1 MLSFKQ
7 IHNGFYRKIA
17 SIILSAFLFCLILGT
32 GADSQAQAL
41 ANFPKS
47 LETLWQSPV
56 IETASPF
63 TGMIV
68 SYEGSESETSPIE
81 VRTKVST
88 DEFGEWLAFVPDH
101 DEEHEGKNA
110 GHSEHDQEAEHA
122 QMALMNFTPTTSY
135 QIRVKANNENV
146 VKDLKIELINAPRAN
161 TESRF
166 ASFLGNLVASTENVF
181 NNLYIIP
188 RSTWGANESLN
199 YIDTKPTDGSGT
211 AESEETN
218 DIDSSIKQGDSDIE
232 KVIYEI
238 DGKKLL
244 WPLQYAKKVRF
255 LVVHHTV
262 SNIDPNKKLSA
273 TESAQIVRNIQ
284 YFHAVKR
291 RWGDIGYNYL
301 IDPEGRIYE
310 GRRGGERVIGAHS
323 IPVNRSSI
331 GIALIGNY
339 QTDKPTKAALESLAN
354 LLAQKADLHKID
366 AQGFTSFRDK
376 TYPNIS
382 GHRDSDATACPGENL
397 YNALPTVRF
406 MASQN
411 LLNQG
416 KVPADSVALDLDPLR
431 EIVSLKPQAEAT
443 IKVKVKNISQVAWTP
458 SNAYLSY
465 FDSELV
471 QKAVSFPSANP
482 SYKVGILSQSRVNP
496 GETSEFAIK
505 IKSGVS
511 NGFIGLNLLP
521 TIDNKVKRQNP
532 IFVPVYVE
540 GLDFKFKFDDSQ
552 PDLSFDLKPGETRNL
567 KLKLKNIGS
576 FIWNNDDATKVKLGV
591 DVPRDQNSQLI
602 ANKIEQTGRIWATNN
617 KVAPNEALDLNLTIK
632 APLKNGVY
640 KEVYRPVIDGLKWA
654 DGRALSVTVNVGS
667 SLNSPTTTTA
677 KQSRF
682 AARLSAL
689 KAKAQARKQQA
700 ATNKPAPSVNTPVTT
715 PTTPNAPTATS
726 ALLDEQMIRIH
737 LSYFNIA
744 KTAVSLSEQYNV
756 IVDNKLIGQ
765 AGNNSQISVSQWSNT
780 QVGIQFGEKSV
791 TEKTATGKVIRLEPV
806 NKNSGTNIFTLVD
819 YENRPA
825 WNLELNDNQFRG
837 AAEFRIDNEKL
848 IVINELKLGNYL
860 HGLAEVSNGS
870 QPEMIKTLLILA
882 RTYAAYYLD
891 PAKEKFKGK
900 PYDLDDSPDRTQKY
914 LGYGFEK
921 RSPNVGNQYPN
932 VANLVV
938 TYNDKVVITPY
949 FSRSDGR
956 TKAAKDVWGWTDTPW
971 LLSVDDSHC
980 PEAKPGKQAG
990 HGVGL
995 SGCGANILAKNGK
1008 TYQEI
1013 IEYYYSGVKIQAK

>member
-1 MLSFKQ
+1 MLSFKHL
-7 IHNGFYRKIA
+7 HNGFYRKFA
-17 SIILSAFLFCLILGT
+17 CTILSAFLFCILLGT
-32 GADSQAQAL
+32 GADSQAQAEQS
-41 ANFPKS
+41 FPKS

-81 VRTKVST
+81 VRTKTSN

-101 DEEHEGKNA
+101 DEEHESK
-110 GHSEHDQEAEHA
+110 SKESDEHQEDEHT
-122 QMALMNFTPTTSY
+122 QLALMNFTPTTSY

-146 VKDLKIELINAPRAN
+146 VRDLKIELINAPRAD

-199 YIDTKPTDGSGT
+199 YIDTKPADGSGT

-218 DIDSSIKQGDSDIE
+218 DIDNSIRQGDADIE

-262 SNIDPNKKLSA
+262 SNIDPSQKLSA
-273 TESAQIVRNIQ
+273 SESAQIVRNIQ

-339 QTDKPTKAALESLAN
+339 QSDKPTKAALESLAK

-411 LLNQG
+411 LINQG
-416 KVPADSVALDLDPLR
+416 KTPADNVALDLDPLR
-431 EIVSLKPQAEAT
+431 EIVSLKPQAETA

-471 QKAVSFPSANP
+471 QKTVSFPGANP
-482 SYKVGILSQSRVNP
+482 SYKVGILSQNRVSP
-496 GETSEFAIK
+496 GETAEFTIK

-511 NGFIGLNLLP
+511 NGFVGLNLLP

-540 GLDFKFKFDDSQ
+540 GLDFKFKFEDSQ

-576 FIWNNDDATKVKLGV
+576 FIWNNDSATQVKLGV

-602 ANKIEQTGRIWATNN
+602 ANKIAQTGRIWAASN
-617 KVAPNEALDLNLTIK
+617 KLAPGEDLELNLTIK

-654 DGRALSVTVNVGS
+654 DGRALTITVNVGS
-667 SLNSPTTTTA
+667 SLNSTTNTTA

-689 KAKAQARKQQA
+689 KAKAQARKQSVVPSV
-700 ATNKPAPSVNTPVTT
+700 PAPLPSTT
-715 PTTPNAPTATS
+715 TS
-726 ALLDEQMIRIH
+726 PLLDEQMIRIH

-744 KTAVSLSEQYNV
+744 KTAITLSENYHV
-756 IVDNKLIGQ
+756 IVDNKQVGQ
-765 AGNNSQISVSQWSNT
+765 VGSNSKIAVSQWSNA

-806 NKNSGTNIFTLVD
+806 NKSSDTNIFTLVD

-848 IVINELKLGNYL
+848 IAINELKLGKYL

-891 PAKEKFKGK
+891 PTKEKFKGK

-921 RSPNVGNQYPN
+921 RSPNVAKQFSS

-938 TYNDKVVITPY
+938 TYNDKIVITPY

-971 LLSVDDSHC
+971 LISVDDSHC

-995 SGCGANILAKNGK
+995 SGCGANVLAKNGK

-1013 IEYYYSGVKIQAK
+1013 IEYYYRGVKIQAK